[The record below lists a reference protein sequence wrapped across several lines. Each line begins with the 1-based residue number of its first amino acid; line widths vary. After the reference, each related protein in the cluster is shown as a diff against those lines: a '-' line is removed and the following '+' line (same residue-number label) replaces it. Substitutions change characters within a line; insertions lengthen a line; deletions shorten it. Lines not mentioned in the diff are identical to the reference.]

1 MKYLFTFLGS
11 AILIAITFYIVG
23 MAATHYGEESPQFI
37 GAIIGTII
45 VILLLVL
52 FGNKVLKSEI
62 KLKDI
67 PNGLPAIA
75 TVSSCYQSG
84 QAASIGGATRYYQ
97 LIIEVNVTNPQGETW
112 PAKIK
117 QMFPITQIGMFQP
130 GVSFEVKYDPNNR
143 SKVVFDQTQQQA

>member
-1 MKYLFTFLGS
+1 MKYLLTFLGS
-11 AILIAITFYIVG
+11 AILIAIIFYIVG
-23 MAATHYGEESPQFI
+23 MAATHYGEDSPQFI
-37 GAIIGTII
+37 TAIVGTII

-67 PNGLPAIA
+67 LNGLPAIA
-75 TVSSCYQSG
+75 TVTNCYQSG
-84 QAASIGGATRYYQ
+84 QSASTGGATRYYQ
-97 LIIEVNVTNPQGETW
+97 LIIEVNVSNPQGETW

-130 GVSFEVKYDPNNR
+130 GVCFAVKYDPNHR
-143 SKVVFDQTQQQA
+143 SKVVFAQSQR

>member
-1 MKYLFTFLGS
+1 MKYLLTILGG
-11 AILIAITFYIVG
+11 ILIMAISIFIVVLAG
-23 MAATHYGEESPQFI
+23 MNYGEESPQFI
-37 GAIIGTII
+37 VAIVGTVI
-45 VILLLVL
+45 VILLLVI
-52 FGNKVLKSEI
+52 FGNKVLRSEI

-75 TVSSCYQSG
+75 TVIKCYQSG
-84 QAASIGGATRYYQ
+84 EAILSGRVATHYK

-130 GVSFEVKYDPNNR
+130 GVSFAVKYDPNNR
-143 SKVVFDQTQQQA
+143 SEVVLDQSTQ